1 MKKMASYHFSVKC
14 GNHNGRKTSA
24 INHLNYI
31 NREGRFKNFDQK
43 NNDKQTNECIYKK
56 NFLPAWAKDSAR
68 KFWGNAEKF
77 ERVNACVYKELEF
90 NLVNELPLRENLKI
104 INNLLK
110 TEPMNK
116 FYYSLVV
123 HDKQKSAITGIRN
136 LHCHLMFCEREN
148 DGIERDAKTFFKRY
162 NSKKPASGGAKKSI
176 MLNDRKIGKQT
187 IKNLRDEYA
196 KIVNTILK
204 ENNIEQTISSKS
216 LKEQYEEAIKKR
228 DLLKAKILDREPERH
243 LGRKLSKDVNLKKD
257 LLEIRSFNK
266 EILSKLN
273 SQKEKTV
280 NSFNRYTA
288 LQVDNILKNFSQE
301 LTNNIS
307 KLQKDLEKI
316 YPKVISEKQAKI
328 MAVDIA
334 TKGKYKKFRE
344 LITKIKDNND
354 DINKQYAINL
364 KQDIVNYL
372 SKPEVKMYISKIV
385 NGILEKNLP
394 IKNNYNKL
402 NSNLNKMRLQLHT
415 IGKLRKATGT
425 QIKLDK
431 GKNIKYEVKQENSLS
446 TGDASYNEANNY
458 NNAKILAE
466 AFAGNY
472 SLGALVAKIVDD
484 KYDEF
489 RDNITSNKADGLS
502 QETNNAKILAEAFA
516 GNYSLGALV
525 AKIVDDKYDEF
536 RDNITSNKADGLSQ
550 ETDSA
555 LSL

>member
-14 GNHNGRKTSA
+14 GNYNGRKTSA
-24 INHLNYI
+24 TNHLNYI
-31 NREGRFKNFDQK
+31 NRDGKFKNIDK
-43 NNDKQTNECIYKK
+43 NNNEKQINECIYKE
-56 NFLPAWAKDSAR
+56 NFLPAWAEDNAK
-68 KFWGNAEKF
+68 KFWSSAEKY
-77 ERVNACVYKELEF
+77 ERANACVYKELEF
-90 NLVNELPLRENLKI
+90 NLMNELPLKENLKI
-104 INNLLK
+104 IKQLLK

-116 FYYSLVV
+116 FYYTLAV
-123 HDKQKSAITGIRN
+123 HDKQKSAITETRN
-136 LHCHLMFCEREN
+136 LHCHLMFCEREI
-148 DGIERDAKTFFKRY
+148 DGIERDAKNFFKRY
-162 NSKKPASGGAKKSI
+162 NSKNPASGGAKKSI

-216 LKEQYEEAIKKR
+216 LKEQHEEAIKKG

-273 SQKEKTV
+273 SKKEKII
-280 NSFNRYTA
+280 NSSNRYTA

-372 SKPEVKMYISKIV
+372 SKQEVKMYISKIV
-385 NGILEKNLP
+385 NDILEKNLP
-394 IKNNYNKL
+394 IKNNYNQL
-402 NSNLNKMRLQLHT
+402 NNNLNNMRLQLHT
-415 IGKLRKATGT
+415 IGKLRKAAGM
-425 QIKLDK
+425 QIQLDK
-431 GKNIKYEVKQENSLS
+431 GKNIAYEVKE
-446 TGDASYNEANNY
+446 TGYSSNNY
-458 NNAKILAE
+458 NN
-466 AFAGNY
+466 N
-472 SLGALVAKIVDD
+472 
-484 KYDEF
+484 
-489 RDNITSNKADGLS
+489 
-502 QETNNAKILAEAFA
+502 TNNAKILAEAFA
-516 GNYSLGALV
+516 SNSSMGNLV
-525 AKIVDDKYDEF
+525 ARIVDDEYDEF
-536 RDNITSNKADGLSQ
+536 KDNITSNKADRLSQ

>member
-14 GNHNGRKTSA
+14 GNYNGRKTSA
-24 INHLNYI
+24 TNHLNYI
-31 NREGRFKNFDQK
+31 NRDGKFKNIDK
-43 NNDKQTNECIYKK
+43 NNNEKQINECIYKE
-56 NFLPAWAKDSAR
+56 NFLPAWAEGSA
-68 KFWGNAEKF
+68 KNFWSSAEKY
-77 ERVNACVYKELEF
+77 ERANACGYKELEF
-90 NLVNELPLRENLKI
+90 NLVNELPLKENLKI

-110 TEPMNK
+110 IEPMNK

-162 NSKKPASGGAKKSI
+162 NTKNPESGGAKKSI

-196 KIVNTILK
+196 KIVNKILK

-216 LKEQYEEAIKKR
+216 LKEQHEEAIKKGE
-228 DLLKAKILDREPERH
+228 LLKAKILDREPEKH
-243 LGRKLSKDVNLKKD
+243 LGRKFSKDVNLKKD
-257 LLEIRSFNK
+257 LLEIRSLNK

-273 SQKEKTV
+273 SQKGKNV
-280 NSFNRYTA
+280 SSNRYTA

-301 LTNNIS
+301 LTKKMN
-307 KLQKDLEKI
+307 KLQKDLEKM
-316 YPKVISEKQAKI
+316 YPKVISEERAKI
-328 MAVDIA
+328 MAVDIV

-344 LITKIKDNND
+344 LIAKINKDNND

-466 AFAGNY
+466 AF
-472 SLGALVAKIVDD
+472 V
-484 KYDEF
+484 
-489 RDNITSNKADGLS
+489 
-502 QETNNAKILAEAFA
+502 

>member
-1 MKKMASYHFSVKC
+1 MASYHFSVKC

-31 NREGRFKNFDQK
+31 NREGKFKDFDQK

-56 NFLPAWAKDSAR
+56 NFLPPWAKDSAR
-68 KFWGNAEKF
+68 KFWSNAEKF

-110 TEPMNK
+110 IEPMNK

-162 NSKKPASGGAKKSI
+162 NSKNPASGGARKSI
-176 MLNDRKIGKQT
+176 LFNDRKIGKQT
-187 IKNLRDEYA
+187 VKNLRDEYA
-196 KIVNTILK
+196 KIVNKILK
-204 ENNIEQTISSKS
+204 ENNIKETISSKT
-216 LKEQYEEAIKKR
+216 LKEQREEAIKKG
-228 DLLKAKILDREPERH
+228 DLLKAKILDREPEKH
-243 LGRKLSKDVNLKKD
+243 LGRKFSKDVNLKKD
-257 LLEIRSFNK
+257 LLEIRSLNK

-273 SQKEKTV
+273 SQKGKNV
-280 NSFNRYTA
+280 SSNRYTA

-301 LTNNIS
+301 LTKKMN

-344 LITKIKDNND
+344 LIAKINKDNND
-354 DINKQYAINL
+354 NINKQYAINL

-372 SKPEVKMYISKIV
+372 NKPEVKMYISKIV

-394 IKNNYNKL
+394 IKNNYKKFN
-402 NSNLNKMRLQLHT
+402 NNLNKMRLQLHN
-415 IGKLRKATGT
+415 IGKLRKAVGK
-425 QIKLDK
+425 QIKADK
-431 GKNIKYEVKQENSLS
+431 GKNITYEVNTPGNS
-446 TGDASYNEANNY
+446 SYNNHN

-466 AFAGNY
+466 AFAGN
-472 SLGALVAKIVDD
+472 SSMGNLVARIVDD
-484 KYDEF
+484 EYNEF
-489 RDNITSNKADGLS
+489 RDNITI
-502 QETNNAKILAEAFA
+502 NNADKLA
-516 GNYSLGALV
+516 
-525 AKIVDDKYDEF
+525 
-536 RDNITSNKADGLSQ
+536 Q
-550 ETDSA
+550 ETDNA

>member
-1 MKKMASYHFSVKC
+1 MKKMASYHFSVTC
-14 GNHNGRKTSA
+14 GNYNGRKTSA
-24 INHLNYI
+24 TNHLNYI
-31 NREGRFKNFDQK
+31 NRDGKFKNIDK
-43 NNDKQTNECIYKK
+43 NNNEKQINECIYKE
-56 NFLPAWAKDSAR
+56 NFLPAWAEGRAKN
-68 KFWGNAEKF
+68 FWSSAEKY
-77 ERVNACVYKELEF
+77 ERANACVYKELEF
-90 NLVNELPLRENLKI
+90 NLVNELPLKENLKI

-110 TEPMNK
+110 IEPMNK

-148 DGIERDAKTFFKRY
+148 DGIERDSKTFFKKY
-162 NSKKPASGGAKKSI
+162 NTKNPASGGAKKSI

-196 KIVNTILK
+196 KIVNKILK

-216 LKEQYEEAIKKR
+216 LKEQHEEAIKKGE
-228 DLLKAKILDREPERH
+228 LLKAKILDREPEKH
-243 LGRKLSKDVNLKKD
+243 LGRKFSKDVNLKKD
-257 LLEIRSFNK
+257 LLEIRSLNK

-273 SQKEKTV
+273 SQKGKNV
-280 NSFNRYTA
+280 SSNRYTA

-301 LTNNIS
+301 LTKKMN
-307 KLQKDLEKI
+307 KLQKDLEKM
-316 YPKVISEKQAKI
+316 YPKVISEERAKI
-328 MAVDIA
+328 MAVDIV

-344 LITKIKDNND
+344 LIAKINKDNND

-466 AFAGNY
+466 AFVGNY
-472 SLGALVAKIVDD
+472 SLGSLVSKIVD
-484 KYDEF
+484 
-489 RDNITSNKADGLS
+489 N
-502 QETNNAKILAEAFA
+502 
-516 GNYSLGALV
+516 
-525 AKIVDDKYDEF
+525 KYDEF

>member
-68 KFWGNAEKF
+68 KFWSNAEKF

-280 NSFNRYTA
+280 NFFNRYTA

-328 MAVDIA
+328 MAIDIA

-415 IGKLRKATGT
+415 IGKLRKATGK
-425 QIKLDK
+425 QIKADK
-431 GKNIKYEVKQENSLS
+431 GKNITYEVKAKDNLS
-446 TGDASYNEANNY
+446 TGGAGDTNYNKV

-489 RDNITSNKADGLS
+489 RDNITSNKAD
-502 QETNNAKILAEAFA
+502 
-516 GNYSLGALV
+516 
-525 AKIVDDKYDEF
+525 
-536 RDNITSNKADGLSQ
+536 RLSQ

>member
-68 KFWGNAEKF
+68 KFWSNAEKF

-90 NLVNELPLRENLKI
+90 NLVNELPLQENLKI

-162 NSKKPASGGAKKSI
+162 NSKNPASGGAKKSI

-196 KIVNTILK
+196 KIVNKILK

-216 LKEQYEEAIKKR
+216 LKEQHEEAIKKG
-228 DLLKAKILDREPERH
+228 DLLKAKILDREPEKH

-273 SQKEKTV
+273 YQKEKNV
-280 NSFNRYTA
+280 NSSNRYTA

-301 LTNNIS
+301 LTKKMN
-307 KLQKDLEKI
+307 KLQKDLEKM
-316 YPKVISEKQAKI
+316 YPKVISEERAKI
-328 MAVDIA
+328 MAIDIA
-334 TKGKYKKFRE
+334 TKGKYKIFRE
-344 LITKIKDNND
+344 LASKIDKSNSD
-354 DINKQYAINL
+354 DINKQYAINANKL
-364 KQDIVNYL
+364 KKEIVSYL
-372 SKPEVKMYISKIV
+372 DKPEVKIYVNKIV
-385 NGILEKNLP
+385 NNILEKNLP

-446 TGDASYNEANNY
+446 TGGAGDTNY
-458 NNAKILAE
+458 KVNNAKILAE
-466 AFAGNY
+466 AFAGNV
-472 SLGALVAKIVDD
+472 SISSTVIRIADNE
-484 KYDEF
+484 YDEF
-489 RDNITSNKADGLS
+489 KDSITMNSAD
-502 QETNNAKILAEAFA
+502 KLA
-516 GNYSLGALV
+516 
-525 AKIVDDKYDEF
+525 
-536 RDNITSNKADGLSQ
+536 Q
-550 ETDSA
+550 ETDNA

>member
-14 GNHNGRKTSA
+14 GNYNGRKTSA
-24 INHLNYI
+24 TNHLNYI
-31 NREGRFKNFDQK
+31 NRDGKFKNIDK
-43 NNDKQTNECIYKK
+43 NNNEKQINECIYKE
-56 NFLPAWAKDSAR
+56 NFLPAWAEGSA
-68 KFWGNAEKF
+68 KNFWSSAEKY
-77 ERVNACVYKELEF
+77 ERANACVYKELEF
-90 NLVNELPLRENLKI
+90 NLVNELPLKENLKI

-110 TEPMNK
+110 IEPMNK

-162 NSKKPASGGAKKSI
+162 NSKNPASGGAKKSI

-196 KIVNTILK
+196 KIVNKILK

-216 LKEQYEEAIKKR
+216 LKEQHEEAIKKGE
-228 DLLKAKILDREPERH
+228 LLKAKILDREPEKH
-243 LGRKLSKDVNLKKD
+243 LGRKFSKDVNLKKD
-257 LLEIRSFNK
+257 LLEIRSLNK

-273 SQKEKTV
+273 SQKGKNV
-280 NSFNRYTA
+280 SSNRYTA

-301 LTNNIS
+301 LTKKMN
-307 KLQKDLEKI
+307 KLQKDLEKM
-316 YPKVISEKQAKI
+316 YPKVISEERAKI
-328 MAVDIA
+328 MAVDIV

-344 LITKIKDNND
+344 LIAKINKDNND

-466 AFAGNY
+466 AF
-472 SLGALVAKIVDD
+472 V
-484 KYDEF
+484 
-489 RDNITSNKADGLS
+489 
-502 QETNNAKILAEAFA
+502 

>member
-68 KFWGNAEKF
+68 KFWSNAEKF

-415 IGKLRKATGT
+415 IGKLRKATGK
-425 QIKLDK
+425 QIKADK
-431 GKNIKYEVKQENSLS
+431 GKNITYEVKAKDNLS
-446 TGDASYNEANNY
+446 TGGAGDTNYNKV

-489 RDNITSNKADGLS
+489 RDNITSNKAD
-502 QETNNAKILAEAFA
+502 
-516 GNYSLGALV
+516 
-525 AKIVDDKYDEF
+525 
-536 RDNITSNKADGLSQ
+536 RLSQ

>member
-1 MKKMASYHFSVKC
+1 MASYHFSVKC

-31 NREGRFKNFDQK
+31 NREGKFKNFDKK

-68 KFWGNAEKF
+68 KFWSNAEKF

-116 FYYSLVV
+116 FYYSLAI
-123 HDKQKSAITGIRN
+123 HDKQKSAITGERN
-136 LHCHLMFCEREN
+136 LHCHLMFCEREI

-162 NSKKPASGGAKKSI
+162 NSKNPASGGAKKSI

-196 KIVNTILK
+196 KIVNKILK

-216 LKEQYEEAIKKR
+216 LKEQHEEAIKKGE
-228 DLLKAKILDREPERH
+228 LLKAKILDREPEKH
-243 LGRKLSKDVNLKKD
+243 LGRKFSKDVNLKKD
-257 LLEIRSFNK
+257 LLEIRSLNK

-273 SQKEKTV
+273 SQKGKNV
-280 NSFNRYTA
+280 SSNRYTA

-301 LTNNIS
+301 LTKKMN
-307 KLQKDLEKI
+307 KLQKDLEKM
-316 YPKVISEKQAKI
+316 YPKVISEERAKI
-328 MAVDIA
+328 MAVDIV

-344 LITKIKDNND
+344 LIAKINKDNND

-466 AFAGNY
+466 AF
-472 SLGALVAKIVDD
+472 V
-484 KYDEF
+484 
-489 RDNITSNKADGLS
+489 
-502 QETNNAKILAEAFA
+502 

>member
-14 GNHNGRKTSA
+14 GNYNGRKTSA
-24 INHLNYI
+24 TNHLNYI
-31 NREGRFKNFDQK
+31 NRDGKFKNIDK
-43 NNDKQTNECIYKK
+43 NNNEKQINECIYKEK
-56 NFLPAWAKDSAR
+56 FLPAWAEGSA
-68 KFWGNAEKF
+68 KNFWSSAEKY
-77 ERVNACVYKELEF
+77 ERANACVYKELEF
-90 NLVNELPLRENLKI
+90 NLVNELPLKENLKI

-110 TEPMNK
+110 IEPMNK

-162 NSKKPASGGAKKSI
+162 NTKNPASGGAKKSI

-196 KIVNTILK
+196 KIVNKILK

-216 LKEQYEEAIKKR
+216 LKEQHEEAIKKGE
-228 DLLKAKILDREPERH
+228 LLKAKILDREPEKH
-243 LGRKLSKDVNLKKD
+243 LGRKFSKDVNLKKD
-257 LLEIRSFNK
+257 LLEIRSLNK

-273 SQKEKTV
+273 SQKGKNV
-280 NSFNRYTA
+280 SSNRYTA

-301 LTNNIS
+301 LTKKMN
-307 KLQKDLEKI
+307 KLQKDLEKM
-316 YPKVISEKQAKI
+316 YPKVISEERAKI
-328 MAVDIA
+328 MAVDIV

-344 LITKIKDNND
+344 LIAKINKDNND

-466 AFAGNY
+466 AF
-472 SLGALVAKIVDD
+472 V
-484 KYDEF
+484 
-489 RDNITSNKADGLS
+489 
-502 QETNNAKILAEAFA
+502 

>member
-14 GNHNGRKTSA
+14 GNYNGRKTSA
-24 INHLNYI
+24 TNHLNYI
-31 NREGRFKNFDQK
+31 NRDGKFKNIDK
-43 NNDKQTNECIYKK
+43 NNNEKQINECIYKE
-56 NFLPAWAKDSAR
+56 NFLPAWAEGSAK
-68 KFWGNAEKF
+68 KFWSSAEKY
-77 ERVNACVYKELEF
+77 ERANACVYKELEF
-90 NLVNELPLRENLKI
+90 NLMNELPLKENLKI
-104 INNLLK
+104 IKQLLK

-116 FYYSLVV
+116 FYYTLAV
-123 HDKQKSAITGIRN
+123 HDKQKSAITETRN
-136 LHCHLMFCEREN
+136 LHCHLMFCEREI
-148 DGIERDAKTFFKRY
+148 DGIERDAKNFFKRY
-162 NSKKPASGGAKKSI
+162 NSKNPASGGAKKSI

-216 LKEQYEEAIKKR
+216 LKEQHEEAIKKG

-257 LLEIRSFNK
+257 LLEIRSLNK

-273 SQKEKTV
+273 SQKGKNV
-280 NSFNRYTA
+280 SSNRYTA

-372 SKPEVKMYISKIV
+372 SKQEVKMYISKIV
-385 NGILEKNLP
+385 NDILEKNLP
-394 IKNNYNKL
+394 IKNNYNQL
-402 NSNLNKMRLQLHT
+402 NNNLNNMRLQLHT
-415 IGKLRKATGT
+415 IGKLRKAAGM
-425 QIKLDK
+425 QIQLDK
-431 GKNIKYEVKQENSLS
+431 GKNIAYEVKE
-446 TGDASYNEANNY
+446 TGYSSNNY
-458 NNAKILAE
+458 NN
-466 AFAGNY
+466 N
-472 SLGALVAKIVDD
+472 
-484 KYDEF
+484 
-489 RDNITSNKADGLS
+489 
-502 QETNNAKILAEAFA
+502 TNNAKILAEAFA
-516 GNYSLGALV
+516 SNSSMGNLV
-525 AKIVDDKYDEF
+525 ARIVDDEYDEF
-536 RDNITSNKADGLSQ
+536 KDNITSNKADRLSQ

>member
-1 MKKMASYHFSVKC
+1 MASYHFSLKC
-14 GNHNGRKTSA
+14 GNYNGRKTSA

-31 NREGRFKNFDQK
+31 NRDGKFKNIDK
-43 NNDKQTNECIYKK
+43 NNNEKQINECIYKE
-56 NFLPAWAKDSAR
+56 NFLPAWAEDNAK
-68 KFWGNAEKF
+68 KFWSSAEKY
-77 ERVNACVYKELEF
+77 ERANACVYKELEF
-90 NLVNELPLRENLKI
+90 NLMNELPLKENLKI
-104 INNLLK
+104 IKQLLK

-116 FYYSLVV
+116 FYYTLAV
-123 HDKQKSAITGIRN
+123 HDKQKSAIIETRN
-136 LHCHLMFCEREN
+136 LHCHLMFCEREI
-148 DGIERDAKTFFKRY
+148 DGIERDAKNFFKRY
-162 NSKKPASGGAKKSI
+162 NSKNPASGGAKKSI
-176 MLNDRKIGKQT
+176 MLNDRKLGKET
-187 IKNLRDEYA
+187 IKKLRDNYA
-196 KIVNTILK
+196 NIVNDILK
-204 ENNIEQTISSKS
+204 ENNIKETISSKT
-216 LKEQYEEAIKKR
+216 LKEQREEAIKKG
-228 DLLKAKILDREPERH
+228 DLLKAKILDREPEKH

-273 SQKEKTV
+273 YQKEKNV
-280 NSFNRYTA
+280 NSSNRYTA

-301 LTNNIS
+301 LTKKMN
-307 KLQKDLEKI
+307 KLQKDLEKM
-316 YPKVISEKQAKI
+316 YPKVISEERAKI
-328 MAVDIA
+328 MAVDIV
-334 TKGKYKKFRE
+334 TKGKYKIFRE
-344 LITKIKDNND
+344 LASKIDKSNSD
-354 DINKQYAINL
+354 DINKQYAINANKL
-364 KQDIVNYL
+364 KKEIVSYL
-372 SKPEVKMYISKIV
+372 DKPEVKIYVNKIV
-385 NGILEKNLP
+385 NNILEKNLP

-502 QETNNAKILAEAFA
+502 QET
-516 GNYSLGALV
+516 
-525 AKIVDDKYDEF
+525 
-536 RDNITSNKADGLSQ
+536 
-550 ETDSA
+550 DSA

>member
-1 MKKMASYHFSVKC
+1 MASYHFSVKC
-14 GNHNGRKTSA
+14 GNYNGRKTSA
-24 INHLNYI
+24 TNHLNYI
-31 NREGRFKNFDQK
+31 NRDGQFKNLDKK
-43 NNDKQTNECIYKK
+43 NNSNKQVNECIYKE
-56 NFLPAWAKDSAR
+56 NFLPAWAEGSAK
-68 KFWGNAEKF
+68 KFWSSAEKY
-77 ERVNACVYKELEF
+77 ERANACVYKELEF
-90 NLVNELPLRENLKI
+90 NLMNELPLKENLKI
-104 INNLLK
+104 IKQLLK

-116 FYYSLVV
+116 FYYTLAV
-123 HDKQKSAITGIRN
+123 HDKQKSAIIETRN

-162 NSKKPASGGAKKSI
+162 NAKNPASGGAKKSI
-176 MLNDRKIGKQT
+176 MLNDRKLGKET
-187 IKNLRDEYA
+187 IKKLRDNYA
-196 KIVNTILK
+196 NIVNDILK
-204 ENNIEQTISSKS
+204 ENNIKETISSKT
-216 LKEQYEEAIKKR
+216 LKEQREEAIKKG
-228 DLLKAKILDREPERH
+228 DLLKAKILDREPEKH

-273 SQKEKTV
+273 YQKEKKEKNV
-280 NSFNRYTA
+280 NSSNRYTA

-301 LTNNIS
+301 LTKKMN
-307 KLQKDLEKI
+307 KLQKDLEKM
-316 YPKVISEKQAKI
+316 YPKVISEERAKI
-328 MAVDIA
+328 MAVDIV

-344 LITKIKDNND
+344 LIAKIKDNND

-415 IGKLRKATGT
+415 IGKLRKATGM
-425 QIKLDK
+425 QIQLDK
-431 GKNIKYEVKQENSLS
+431 GKTVTYEVKAKDNLS
-446 TGDASYNEANNY
+446 TGGAGDPNKV

-466 AFAGNY
+466 AFAGNV
-472 SLGALVAKIVDD
+472 SISSTVIRIA
-484 KYDEF
+484 
-489 RDNITSNKADGLS
+489 DN
-502 QETNNAKILAEAFA
+502 E
-516 GNYSLGALV
+516 
-525 AKIVDDKYDEF
+525 YDEF

>member
-31 NREGRFKNFDQK
+31 NREGKFKNFDQK

-56 NFLPAWAKDSAR
+56 NFLPTWAKDSAR
-68 KFWGNAEKF
+68 KFWSNAEKF

-415 IGKLRKATGT
+415 IGKLRKATGK
-425 QIKLDK
+425 QIKADK
-431 GKNIKYEVKQENSLS
+431 GKNITYEVKAKDNLS
-446 TGDASYNEANNY
+446 TGGAGDTNYNKV

-466 AFAGNY
+466 AFAGN
-472 SLGALVAKIVDD
+472 SSMGNLVARIVDD
-484 KYDEF
+484 EYNEF
-489 RDNITSNKADGLS
+489 RDNIAMNKADR
-502 QETNNAKILAEAFA
+502 
-516 GNYSLGALV
+516 LV
-525 AKIVDDKYDEF
+525 
-536 RDNITSNKADGLSQ
+536 Q
-550 ETDSA
+550 ETDNV

>member
-415 IGKLRKATGT
+415 IGKLRKATGK
-425 QIKLDK
+425 QIKADK
-431 GKNIKYEVKQENSLS
+431 GKNITYEVKAKDNLS
-446 TGDASYNEANNY
+446 TGGAGDTNY
-458 NNAKILAE
+458 NKINNTKILAE

-489 RDNITSNKADGLS
+489 RDNITSNKAD
-502 QETNNAKILAEAFA
+502 
-516 GNYSLGALV
+516 
-525 AKIVDDKYDEF
+525 
-536 RDNITSNKADGLSQ
+536 RLSQ

>member
-1 MKKMASYHFSVKC
+1 M
-14 GNHNGRKTSA
+14 
-24 INHLNYI
+24 
-31 NREGRFKNFDQK
+31 
-43 NNDKQTNECIYKK
+43 
-56 NFLPAWAKDSAR
+56 
-68 KFWGNAEKF
+68 
-77 ERVNACVYKELEF
+77 
-90 NLVNELPLRENLKI
+90 
-104 INNLLK
+104 
-110 TEPMNK
+110 
-116 FYYSLVV
+116 
-123 HDKQKSAITGIRN
+123 
-136 LHCHLMFCEREN
+136 
-148 DGIERDAKTFFKRY
+148 
-162 NSKKPASGGAKKSI
+162 
-176 MLNDRKIGKQT
+176 
-187 IKNLRDEYA
+187 
-196 KIVNTILK
+196 
-204 ENNIEQTISSKS
+204 
-216 LKEQYEEAIKKR
+216 
-228 DLLKAKILDREPERH
+228 DREPEKH
-243 LGRKLSKDVNLKKD
+243 LGRKFSKDVNLKKD

-415 IGKLRKATGT
+415 IGKLRKATGK
-425 QIKLDK
+425 QIKVDK
-431 GKNIKYEVKQENSLS
+431 GKNITYEVKAKDNLS
-446 TGDASYNEANNY
+446 TGGAGDTNYNKV

-466 AFAGNY
+466 AFAGN
-472 SLGALVAKIVDD
+472 SSMRNLVARIADNE
-484 KYDEF
+484 YDEF
-489 RDNITSNKADGLS
+489 KDNIAVNKADR
-502 QETNNAKILAEAFA
+502 
-516 GNYSLGALV
+516 LV
-525 AKIVDDKYDEF
+525 
-536 RDNITSNKADGLSQ
+536 Q
-550 ETDSA
+550 ETDNA
-555 LSL
+555 LNL

>member
-1 MKKMASYHFSVKC
+1 
-14 GNHNGRKTSA
+14 
-24 INHLNYI
+24 
-31 NREGRFKNFDQK
+31 
-43 NNDKQTNECIYKK
+43 
-56 NFLPAWAKDSAR
+56 
-68 KFWGNAEKF
+68 
-77 ERVNACVYKELEF
+77 
-90 NLVNELPLRENLKI
+90 LPLKENLKI

-110 TEPMNK
+110 IEPMNK
-116 FYYSLVV
+116 FYYSLAV
-123 HDKQKSAITGIRN
+123 HDKQKSAITGTRN

-162 NSKKPASGGAKKSI
+162 NAKNPASGGAKKSI
-176 MLNDRKIGKQT
+176 ILNDRKIGKET

-273 SQKEKTV
+273 YQKEKNV
-280 NSFNRYTA
+280 NSSNRYTA

-301 LTNNIS
+301 LTKKMN
-307 KLQKDLEKI
+307 KLQKDLEKM
-316 YPKVISEKQAKI
+316 YPKVISEERAKI
-328 MAVDIA
+328 MALDIV
-334 TKGKYKKFRE
+334 TKSKYKKFRE
-344 LITKIKDNND
+344 LIAKIKDNND

-415 IGKLRKATGT
+415 IGKLRKATGK
-425 QIKLDK
+425 QIKADK
-431 GKNIKYEVKQENSLS
+431 GKNITYEVKAKDNLS
-446 TGDASYNEANNY
+446 TGGAGDTNY
-458 NNAKILAE
+458 NK
-466 AFAGNY
+466 
-472 SLGALVAKIVDD
+472 V
-484 KYDEF
+484 
-489 RDNITSNKADGLS
+489 
-502 QETNNAKILAEAFA
+502 NNAKILAEAFA

>member
-14 GNHNGRKTSA
+14 GNYNGRKTSA
-24 INHLNYI
+24 TNHLNYI
-31 NREGRFKNFDQK
+31 NRDGKFKNIDK
-43 NNDKQTNECIYKK
+43 NNNEKQINECIYKE
-56 NFLPAWAKDSAR
+56 NFLPAWAEGSA
-68 KFWGNAEKF
+68 KNFWSNAEKF

-116 FYYSLVV
+116 FYYSLAI
-123 HDKQKSAITGIRN
+123 HDKQKSAITGERN
-136 LHCHLMFCEREN
+136 LHCHLMFCEREI

-162 NSKKPASGGAKKSI
+162 NSKNPASGGAKKSI

-196 KIVNTILK
+196 KIVNKILK

-216 LKEQYEEAIKKR
+216 LKEQHEEAIKKG

-243 LGRKLSKDVNLKKD
+243 LGRNLSKDVNLKKD

-273 SQKEKTV
+273 YQKEKNV
-280 NSFNRYTA
+280 NSSNRYTA

-301 LTNNIS
+301 LTKKMN
-307 KLQKDLEKI
+307 KLQKDLEKM
-316 YPKVISEKQAKI
+316 YPEVISEKQAKV
-328 MAVDIA
+328 MAIDIV
-334 TKGKYKKFRE
+334 TKGKYKIFRE
-344 LITKIKDNND
+344 LASKIDKSNSD
-354 DINKQYAINL
+354 DINKQYAINANKL
-364 KQDIVNYL
+364 KKEIVSYL
-372 SKPEVKMYISKIV
+372 DKPEVKIYVNKIV

-402 NSNLNKMRLQLHT
+402 NNNLNKMRLQLHN
-415 IGKLRKATGT
+415 IGKLRKATGI

-431 GKNIKYEVKQENSLS
+431 GKNIAYEVKAKDNLS
-446 TGDASYNEANNY
+446 TGGAGDPNKV

-466 AFAGNY
+466 AFAGNV
-472 SLGALVAKIVDD
+472 SISSTVIRIADNE
-484 KYDEF
+484 YDEF
-489 RDNITSNKADGLS
+489 KDSITMNSAD
-502 QETNNAKILAEAFA
+502 KLA
-516 GNYSLGALV
+516 
-525 AKIVDDKYDEF
+525 
-536 RDNITSNKADGLSQ
+536 Q
-550 ETDSA
+550 ETDNA

>member
-68 KFWGNAEKF
+68 KFWSNAEKF

-415 IGKLRKATGT
+415 IGKLRKATGK
-425 QIKLDK
+425 QIKADK
-431 GKNIKYEVKQENSLS
+431 GKNITYEVKAKDNLS
-446 TGDASYNEANNY
+446 TGGAGDTNYNKI

-489 RDNITSNKADGLS
+489 RDNITSNKAD
-502 QETNNAKILAEAFA
+502 
-516 GNYSLGALV
+516 
-525 AKIVDDKYDEF
+525 
-536 RDNITSNKADGLSQ
+536 RLSQ

>member
-14 GNHNGRKTSA
+14 GNYNGRKTSA
-24 INHLNYI
+24 TNHLNYI
-31 NREGRFKNFDQK
+31 NRDGKFKNIDK
-43 NNDKQTNECIYKK
+43 NNNEKQINECIYKE
-56 NFLPAWAKDSAR
+56 NFLPAWAEGRAKN
-68 KFWGNAEKF
+68 FWSSAEKY
-77 ERVNACVYKELEF
+77 ERANACVYKELEF
-90 NLVNELPLRENLKI
+90 NLVNELPLKENLKI

-110 TEPMNK
+110 IEPMNK

-148 DGIERDAKTFFKRY
+148 DGIERDSKTFFKKY
-162 NSKKPASGGAKKSI
+162 NTKNPASGGAKKSI

-196 KIVNTILK
+196 KIVNKILK

-216 LKEQYEEAIKKR
+216 LKEQHEEAIKKGE
-228 DLLKAKILDREPERH
+228 LLKAKILDREPEKH
-243 LGRKLSKDVNLKKD
+243 LGRKFSKDVNLKKD
-257 LLEIRSFNK
+257 LLEIRSLNK

-273 SQKEKTV
+273 SQKGKNV
-280 NSFNRYTA
+280 SSNRYTA

-301 LTNNIS
+301 LTKKMN
-307 KLQKDLEKI
+307 KLQKDLEKM
-316 YPKVISEKQAKI
+316 YPKVISEERAKI
-328 MAVDIA
+328 MAVDIV

-344 LITKIKDNND
+344 LIAKINKDNND

-466 AFAGNY
+466 AFVGNY
-472 SLGALVAKIVDD
+472 SLGSLVSKIVD
-484 KYDEF
+484 
-489 RDNITSNKADGLS
+489 N
-502 QETNNAKILAEAFA
+502 
-516 GNYSLGALV
+516 
-525 AKIVDDKYDEF
+525 KYDEF

>member
-1 MKKMASYHFSVKC
+1 MASYHFSVKC

-68 KFWGNAEKF
+68 KFWSNAEKF

-415 IGKLRKATGT
+415 IGKLRKATGK
-425 QIKLDK
+425 QIKADK
-431 GKNIKYEVKQENSLS
+431 GKNITYEVKAKDNLS
-446 TGDASYNEANNY
+446 TGGAGDTNYNKI

-489 RDNITSNKADGLS
+489 RDNITSNKAD
-502 QETNNAKILAEAFA
+502 
-516 GNYSLGALV
+516 
-525 AKIVDDKYDEF
+525 
-536 RDNITSNKADGLSQ
+536 RLSQ

>member
-1 MKKMASYHFSVKC
+1 
-14 GNHNGRKTSA
+14 
-24 INHLNYI
+24 
-31 NREGRFKNFDQK
+31 
-43 NNDKQTNECIYKK
+43 
-56 NFLPAWAKDSAR
+56 
-68 KFWGNAEKF
+68 
-77 ERVNACVYKELEF
+77 
-90 NLVNELPLRENLKI
+90 
-104 INNLLK
+104 
-110 TEPMNK
+110 MNK

-162 NSKKPASGGAKKSI
+162 NTKNPASGGAKKSI

-196 KIVNTILK
+196 KIVNKILK

-216 LKEQYEEAIKKR
+216 LKEQHEEAIKKGE
-228 DLLKAKILDREPERH
+228 LLKAKILDREPEKH
-243 LGRKLSKDVNLKKD
+243 LGRKFSKDVNLKKD
-257 LLEIRSFNK
+257 LLEIRSLNK

-273 SQKEKTV
+273 SQKGKNV
-280 NSFNRYTA
+280 SSNRYTA

-301 LTNNIS
+301 LTKKMN
-307 KLQKDLEKI
+307 KLQKDLEKM
-316 YPKVISEKQAKI
+316 YPKVISEERAKI
-328 MAVDIA
+328 MAVDIV

-344 LITKIKDNND
+344 LIAKINKDNND

-466 AFAGNY
+466 AF
-472 SLGALVAKIVDD
+472 V
-484 KYDEF
+484 
-489 RDNITSNKADGLS
+489 
-502 QETNNAKILAEAFA
+502 

>member
-1 MKKMASYHFSVKC
+1 MASYHFSVKC

-31 NREGRFKNFDQK
+31 NREGKFKDFDQK

-68 KFWGNAEKF
+68 KFWSNAEKF

-110 TEPMNK
+110 IEPMNK
-116 FYYSLVV
+116 FYYSLAI
-123 HDKQKSAITGIRN
+123 HDKQKSAITGERN
-136 LHCHLMFCEREN
+136 LHCHLMFCEREI

-162 NSKKPASGGAKKSI
+162 NSKNPTLGGARKSI
-176 MLNDRKIGKQT
+176 LFNDRKIGKET
-187 IKNLRDEYA
+187 VKNLRDEYA
-196 KIVNTILK
+196 KIVNKILK
-204 ENNIEQTISSKS
+204 ENNIKETISSKT
-216 LKEQYEEAIKKR
+216 LKEQREEAIKKG
-228 DLLKAKILDREPERH
+228 DLLKAKILDREPEKH

-273 SQKEKTV
+273 YQKEKNV
-280 NSFNRYTA
+280 NSSNRYTA

-301 LTNNIS
+301 LTKKMN
-307 KLQKDLEKI
+307 KLQKDLEKM
-316 YPKVISEKQAKI
+316 YPKVISEERAKI
-328 MAVDIA
+328 MAVDIV

-344 LITKIKDNND
+344 LIAKIKDNND

-415 IGKLRKATGT
+415 IGKLRKATGK
-425 QIKLDK
+425 QIKADK
-431 GKNIKYEVKQENSLS
+431 GKNITYEVKAKDNLS
-446 TGDASYNEANNY
+446 TGGAGDTNYNKV

-489 RDNITSNKADGLS
+489 RDNITSNKAD
-502 QETNNAKILAEAFA
+502 
-516 GNYSLGALV
+516 
-525 AKIVDDKYDEF
+525 
-536 RDNITSNKADGLSQ
+536 RLSQ

>member
-1 MKKMASYHFSVKC
+1 MASYHFSVKC
-14 GNHNGRKTSA
+14 GNYNGRKTSA
-24 INHLNYI
+24 TNHLNYI
-31 NREGRFKNFDQK
+31 NRDGQFKNLDKK
-43 NNDKQTNECIYKK
+43 NNSNKQVNECIYKE
-56 NFLPAWAKDSAR
+56 NFLPTWAEGSAR
-68 KFWGNAEKF
+68 KFWSNAEKY
-77 ERVNACVYKELEF
+77 ERANACVYKELEF
-90 NLVNELPLRENLKI
+90 NLVNELPLKENLKI

-110 TEPMNK
+110 IEPMNK
-116 FYYSLVV
+116 FYYSLAV
-123 HDKQKSAITGIRN
+123 HDKQKSAITGTRN

-162 NSKKPASGGAKKSI
+162 NAKNPASGGAKKSI
-176 MLNDRKIGKQT
+176 ILNDRKIGKET

-273 SQKEKTV
+273 YQKEKNV
-280 NSFNRYTA
+280 NSSNRYTA

-301 LTNNIS
+301 LTKKMN
-307 KLQKDLEKI
+307 KLQKDLEKM
-316 YPKVISEKQAKI
+316 YPEVISEKQAKV
-328 MAVDIA
+328 MAIDIA
-334 TKGKYKKFRE
+334 TKGKYKIFRE
-344 LITKIKDNND
+344 LASKIDKSNSD
-354 DINKQYAINL
+354 DINKQYAINANKL
-364 KQDIVNYL
+364 KKEIVSYL
-372 SKPEVKMYISKIV
+372 DKPEVKIYVNKIV
-385 NGILEKNLP
+385 NNILEKNLP

-415 IGKLRKATGT
+415 IGKLRKATGK
-425 QIKLDK
+425 QIKADK
-431 GKNIKYEVKQENSLS
+431 GKNITYEVKAKDNLS
-446 TGDASYNEANNY
+446 TGGAGDTNYNKV

-489 RDNITSNKADGLS
+489 RDNITSNKAD
-502 QETNNAKILAEAFA
+502 
-516 GNYSLGALV
+516 
-525 AKIVDDKYDEF
+525 
-536 RDNITSNKADGLSQ
+536 RLSQ